1 MAKSIAPSLSA
12 KTRRKKITVHQAL
25 KNEKWI
31 DHIYPP
37 TMHEE
42 VTEFVKLW
50 EALRGFTL
58 NESVE
63 DTIIWRWTADGEYTT
78 KSAYQVQFI
87 GVFSKIKLTPIWKAK
102 AEQKCR
108 FFA

>member
-1 MAKSIAPSLSA
+1 MAKSIAPSLYA

-42 VTEFVKLW
+42 VTEFVKLK

-63 DTIIWRWTADGEYTT
+63 DTIIWRWTQMVSTL
-78 KSAYQVQFI
+78 QRVLI
-87 GVFSKIKLTPIWKAK
+87 RFSSL
-102 AEQKCR
+102 ESSVR
-108 FFA
+108 